1 MSLRTPLSRARG
13 LGAAKSGVGHWWHQ
27 RLTAIAN
34 VPLVIFTVVLL
45 VMLNGADHAHV
56 VSVLSH
62 PLVALGL
69 VATLISITWHMRLGM
84 QVIIEDYV
92 HGEGAKLALFVL
104 NTFFTVAVGAA
115 SIFALAKLSFGG

>member
-1 MSLRTPLSRARG
+1 MRTPLSRVLG

-34 VPLVIFTVVLL
+34 IPLVIFTVVLL
-45 VMLNGADHAHV
+45 VMLNGAGHAHV
-56 VSVLSH
+56 ASVLSH

-69 VATLISITWHMRLGM
+69 VATLLSITWHMRLGM

-92 HGEGAKLALFVL
+92 HGEGLRVLAIVANILFCAAVALAGLFAVLKLA
-104 NTFFTVAVGAA
+104 
-115 SIFALAKLSFGG
+115 FGG

>member
-1 MSLRTPLSRARG
+1 MRTPLSRVLG

-34 VPLVIFTVVLL
+34 IPLVIFTVVLL
-45 VMLNGADHAHV
+45 VRLTGAEHAHV
-56 VSVLSH
+56 ASVLSH

-69 VATLISITWHMRLGM
+69 VATLLSVTWHMRLGM

-92 HGEGAKLALFVL
+92 HTEGLRVLAIVANILFCAAVALIGLFAVLKLA
-104 NTFFTVAVGAA
+104 
-115 SIFALAKLSFGG
+115 FGG

>member
-34 VPLVIFTVVLL
+34 VPLVIFTVILL

-69 VATLISITWHMRLGM
+69 VAMLISVTWHMRLGM

-92 HGEGAKLALFVL
+92 HGEGLRVLAIVANTLFCAAVALVGLFAVLKLA
-104 NTFFTVAVGAA
+104 
-115 SIFALAKLSFGG
+115 FGG